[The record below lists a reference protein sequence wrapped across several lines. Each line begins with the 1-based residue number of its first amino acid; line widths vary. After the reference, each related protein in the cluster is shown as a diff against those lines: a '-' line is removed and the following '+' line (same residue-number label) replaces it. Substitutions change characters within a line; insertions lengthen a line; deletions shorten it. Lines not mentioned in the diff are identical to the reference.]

1 MATAVDPAD
10 TVRVPSVVSNSMPSI
25 RRATEADAEP
35 ILDLRGAA
43 IRAFG
48 TERYHEEQVE
58 RWAAQPLG
66 SAPYI
71 ESIRNESESL
81 LVAEVSGELAGFG
94 RIELETGVVSAVYV
108 HPDHAR
114 NRVGSELLSHLESR
128 GRKAG
133 VDSVTLHASLNAV
146 PFYEAHGYERVSTV
160 IHEVTG
166 GVELACVEMARNISV
181 A

>member
-1 MATAVDPAD
+1 
-10 TVRVPSVVSNSMPSI
+10 MPSI
-25 RRATEADAEP
+25 RHATEADAEP
-35 ILDLRGAA
+35 ILDLRCAA
-43 IRAFG
+43 IRVFG
-48 TERYHEEQVE
+48 VERYHEEQVE

-66 SAPYI
+66 SAPYV
-71 ESIRNESESL
+71 ESIRSETESV

-94 RIELETGVVSAVYV
+94 RVEPDTGVVSAVYV

-128 GRKAG
+128 ARNAG

-146 PFYEAHGYERVSTV
+146 PFYEARGYERISTV

-166 GVELACVEMARNISV
+166 GGELACVEMARNISV